1 MKSRLG
7 ALVFASFLIAPSFAR
22 AETIVATVAGD
33 PISMA
38 ELEKAVRPQLIE
50 IENNRYDV
58 LEQGLEGIIS
68 DKLLAKEAAARG
80 VTVEQLRATEIEGKI
95 QQPTDDD
102 AKQLFEQ
109 NKAQLG
115 NATFEDLKPRV
126 VAYLVNQRSAA
137 RQTEF
142 LDELKKK
149 YATTISLEPPK
160 IDVETAG
167 RASRGGDANAP
178 VTIIAF
184 SDYECPF
191 CKRAE
196 VTVAQVMSAYP
207 TQVRY
212 VHRDFPLPFH
222 QHAHE
227 AAQAARCVGDQGKF
241 WEYHDK
247 LFQAQDMSTDNLKK
261 MATDVGADPQKMQDC
276 ISAGK
281 HEDEIQADIAA
292 GSDVGVSGTPAFFI
306 NGRMLSGAQPFERF
320 KELIDGELARRQAA
334 AAAK

>member
-7 ALVFASFLIAPSFAR
+7 ALVFASFLIAPAFAQGD
-22 AETIVATVAGD
+22 TVATVAGE
-33 PISMA
+33 PISRE
-38 ELEKAVRPQLIE
+38 ELERAVRPQLIE
-50 IENNRYDV
+50 IENNRYEV
-58 LEQGLEGIIS
+58 LEQGLDGMIS
-68 DKLLAKEAAARG
+68 EKLLAKEAAARG
-80 VTVEQLRATEIEGKI
+80 VTVEQLRTTEIDGKI

-102 AKQLFEQ
+102 ARQLFEQ

-115 NATFEDLKPRV
+115 NATFEDLKPRIT
-126 VAYLVNQRSAA
+126 AYLVNQRSAA
-137 RQTEF
+137 RQTEY

-149 YATTISLEPPK
+149 YDTKISLEPPK
-160 IDVETAG
+160 IEVDTGG

-196 VTVAQVMSAYP
+196 TTVSQVMSTYGN
-207 TQVRY
+207 QVRY

-222 QHAHE
+222 AHAHE
-227 AAQAARCVGDQGKF
+227 AAQAARCAGDQGKY

-247 LFQAQDMSTDNLKK
+247 LFQAQDLSTDNLKK
-261 MATDVGADPQKMQDC
+261 IGSELGLDQPKLEQC
-276 ISAGK
+276 ISSGA
-281 HEDEIQADIAA
+281 HDDEINADVAA

-320 KELIDGELARRQAA
+320 KEIIDGEIARRQAA

>member
-1 MKSRLG
+1 MKLRPAAFVLIT
-7 ALVFASFLIAPSFAR
+7 FLIAPTVVWAD
-22 AETIVATVAGD
+22 TVATVAGES
-33 PISMA
+33 ISRD
-38 ELEKAVRPQLIE
+38 ELERVVRPQLIE

-58 LEQGLEGIIS
+58 LEQGLDGIIS
-68 DKLLAKEAAARG
+68 EKLFAKEAQARG

-102 AKQLFEQ
+102 ARQLYDQ

-115 NATFEDLKPRV
+115 NATFEDLKPRIT
-126 VAYLVNQRSAA
+126 AYLVNQRSSA

-149 YATTISLEPPK
+149 YETRIMLEPPK
-160 IDVETAG
+160 VDVDTAG

-196 VTVAQVMSAYP
+196 STVAQVMSTYGDK
-207 TQVRY
+207 VRY

-222 QHAHE
+222 AHAHE
-227 AAQAARCVGDQGKF
+227 AAQAARCAGDQGKF

-247 LFQAQDMSTDNLKK
+247 LFQAQDLSTDNLKK
-261 MATDVGADPQKMQDC
+261 MATDLGLDQQKLEQC
-276 ISAGK
+276 ISSGS
-281 HEDEIQADIAA
+281 HDDEINADVAA

-320 KELIDGELARRQAA
+320 KEIIDGEIARRQAA

>member
-1 MKSRLG
+1 M
-7 ALVFASFLIAPSFAR
+7 IAPSLAR
-22 AETIVATVAGD
+22 AETVVATVAGD

-38 ELEKAVRPQLIE
+38 ELEKTVKPQLIE

-58 LEQGLEGIIS
+58 LEQGLEGMIS
-68 DKLLAKEAAARG
+68 EKLLAKEAAARG
-80 VTVEQLRATEIEGKI
+80 VTVEQLRSTEIEAKI

-102 AKQLFEQ
+102 ARQLFEQ

-115 NATFEDLKPRV
+115 NAAFDDLKPRI

-149 YATTISLEPPK
+149 YETKISLEPPK
-160 IDVETAG
+160 IDVDTAG
-167 RASRGGDANAP
+167 RASRGGDASAP

-196 VTVAQVMSAYP
+196 NTVAQVMSTYGN
-207 TQVRY
+207 QVRY

-222 QHAHE
+222 AHAHE

-247 LFQAQDMSTDNLKK
+247 VFQAQDLSRDNLKK
-261 MATDVGADPQKMQDC
+261 LATEVGADPQKLDQC
-276 ISAGK
+276 ISSGT

-320 KELIDGELARRQAA
+320 KEIIDGEIARRQAA